1 MKKLWK
7 KLVAVT
13 TAVMMAITLLPA
25 MANASATDG
34 KGTVTIKKNGATTD
48 EYLGGAKFSFY
59 KLASISNTN
68 GADWKYTV
76 ESPYNTEDLLGSAQ
90 EANLDTL
97 PVKEW
102 ESKISALAAVKAEPA
117 AESEASVKSNE
128 GSTGPTE
135 LLLGIYLVKETQT
148 PSGFVASKPFIV
160 SVPSTDNYN
169 GKPEEGT
176 QLIYDITAQP
186 KNSSVNIEKTIE
198 TAKNVSIGEYVKYKV
213 NSVIPNYSEEY
224 TSPKFNIYDKMSNGL
239 TFVNDTDHPLTVMV
253 NGTKIEEGTDT
264 YKVVTSDLSDGKTFE
279 IQFAQAFLQNEAY
292 KGKSVEVTYYAQV
305 NENAV
310 YENTNQ
316 AGISYNNAPG
326 SDAEADT
333 DEKKVYTYTIDL
345 TKTGDKDGD
354 ANGLNDAEFTLTAVN
369 ENEKMITLVV
379 NGDKVEVNGKTTDSF
394 KTIEVE
400 NHKGKLIIKGLKAGT
415 YTLTETKSPKG
426 YSLLKN
432 PVTIVITATADGT
445 LENATV
451 DGTNATVENGT
462 VLVEIQNKSGFSLPS
477 TGGMGTYLFTI
488 AGLVIMAGAAFLL
501 IASKR
506 RRA

>member
-34 KGTVTIKKNGATTD
+34 KGSVTIKKNGATTD

-76 ESPYNTEDLLGSAQ
+76 ESPYNTEALLGSAQ
-90 EANLDTL
+90 DANLDTL

-102 ESKISALAAVKAEPA
+102 ESKISALAAVKATPV
-117 AESEASVKSNE
+117 AESEESVKSNE

-135 LLLGIYLVKETQT
+135 LSLGIYLVKETQT

-169 GKPEEGT
+169 GTPKEGT
-176 QLIYDITAQP
+176 KLIYDITAQP
-186 KNSSVNIEKTIE
+186 KNSSVDIKKTIE

-224 TSPKFNIYDKMSNGL
+224 TEPKFNIYDKMSEGL
-239 TFVNDTDHPLTVMV
+239 TWVNNTDYPLTVMV
-253 NGTKIEEGTDT
+253 NGTKIEAGADT
-264 YKVVTSDLSDGKTFE
+264 YKVVTEGLSDDKTFE
-279 IQFAQAFLQNEAY
+279 IQFAKAFLQNDNY

-305 NENAV
+305 NEKAA

-316 AGISYNNAPG
+316 AGIIYNNAPG
-326 SDAEADT
+326 SEADAET

-345 TKTGDKDGD
+345 TKTGDKDD
-354 ANGLNDAEFTLTAVN
+354 DVNGLNGAEFTLTAAD
-369 ENEKMITLVV
+369 ENMITLVV

-394 KTIEVE
+394 KTVEVE
-400 NHKGKLIIKGLKAGT
+400 NQKGKLIIKGLKAGT

-432 PVTIVITATADGT
+432 PVTIVITAKDDGT
-445 LENATV
+445 LESATV
-451 DGTNATVENGT
+451 DGTNATVEAGT
-462 VLVEIQNKSGFSLPS
+462 VQVEIQNKSGFSLPS